1 MTYDHEVS
9 RVHRADLDREIDVLR
24 IERILAAEVPD
35 HPGILGRAR
44 RRTGRAL
51 IGAGRSLAGPE
62 GPGLA
67 PRRA

>member
-1 MTYDHEVS
+1 MTYDHEAS
-9 RVHRADLDREIDVLR
+9 RIHRAELDREIDVLR

-51 IGAGRSLAGPE
+51 IAAGRSLAGPE
-62 GPGLA
+62 GSALEA
-67 PRRA
+67 RRA